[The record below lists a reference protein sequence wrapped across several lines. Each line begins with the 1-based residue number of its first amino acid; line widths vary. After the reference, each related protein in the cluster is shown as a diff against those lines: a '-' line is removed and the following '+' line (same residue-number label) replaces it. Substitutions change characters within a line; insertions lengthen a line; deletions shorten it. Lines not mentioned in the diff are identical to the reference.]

1 LFQRNELGFGGG
13 AAVLSLDATFS
24 PLADQERAGL
34 KRRIEAWAAE
44 ADLVVDLGARIGSR
58 EWWRGLATCG
68 VLCATALAFA
78 PSIRPFDSQPEAA
91 LAPAQW
97 EEARTLAIA
106 PLAYG
111 ADTGKRMTP
120 TDAVEPLADTPE
132 RPSVDLSATLG
143 QGDGFARVLERAGV
157 AGEQAKQVA
166 EMVASAV
173 SLGDVKPGTRIE
185 LTLGRRPNKS
195 VARPLDHLSFRAKF
209 ELALAV
215 ERVDGQLRLKRI
227 PIAVDNTPLRIQG
240 VVGSSLYQSARA
252 AGAPA
257 KAVETYLKTI
267 GQRLSIG
274 RDVRSD
280 DKFDIIVEHRRAATG
295 EVEVGALLYAGL
307 DQGKRKMRLLKW
319 ETGGRTE
326 WFEASGVGQS
336 RGMMRT
342 PVAGRMTSGFG
353 MRLHPLLGYS
363 RFHKGVD
370 FGAAYG
376 SPIVAAADGVVS
388 YAGWHGGHGKFVKLS
403 HSGGLGTGYAHMS
416 RIVARP
422 GQRVSQG
429 QVIGYV
435 GSTGMSTGPHLHYEV
450 YKGGAAINPRS
461 ISFIQTAQLAGA
473 ELARFRARLNQ
484 LLAVRPGARGAKPQ
498 EAQGAEAQSA
508 EAKPDAKGK
517 EARKQG

>member
-1 LFQRNELGFGGG
+1 MFQRNEFGLASGG
-13 AAVLSLDATFS
+13 AAVLAFDAALS
-24 PLADQERAGL
+24 PAADQDRPGF
-34 KRRIEAWAAE
+34 KQRIEIWAAE
-44 ADLVVDLGARIGSR
+44 QDLVVDLGARIGSR
-58 EWWRGLATCG
+58 DWWRGLATCTA
-68 VLCATALAFA
+68 LCATVIAFA
-78 PSIRPFDSQPEAA
+78 PSIRPFDTQPEAQLGA
-91 LAPAQW
+91 AQW
-97 EEARTLAIA
+97 DEARTLAIA

-111 ADTGKRMTP
+111 ADTGKRMAP
-120 TDAVEPLADTPE
+120 TDAVEPLAETPE

-157 AGEQAKQVA
+157 APDQAKQVA
-166 EMVASAV
+166 DMVGSAV
-173 SLGDVKPGTRIE
+173 SLGDVKPGTRID

-195 VARPLDHLSFRAKF
+195 VARPLDHLSFRARF

-215 ERVDGQLRLKRI
+215 ERIDGQLRLKRI

-240 VVGSSLYQSARA
+240 VVGSSLYRSARA

-257 KAVETYLKTI
+257 KAVETYLRTI

-280 DKFDIIVEHRRAATG
+280 DRFDLIVEHRRAATG
-295 EVEVGALLYAGL
+295 EVEVGGLLYAGL
-307 DQGKRKMRLLKW
+307 DQGKRRIRLLKW

-326 WFEASGVGQS
+326 WFEAAGVGQS

-370 FGAAYG
+370 FGAAHG
-376 SPIVAAADGVVS
+376 SPIVAAADGVIAF
-388 YAGWHGGHGKFVKLS
+388 AGWRGGHGKFVKIN
-403 HSGGLGTGYAHMS
+403 HSGGLGTGYGHMS

-422 GQRVSQG
+422 GQRIAQG

-435 GSTGMSTGPHLHYEV
+435 GSTGLSTGPHLHYEV
-450 YKGGAAINPRS
+450 YKNGVAINPRS

-484 LLAVRPGARGAKPQ
+484 LLAVKPGAGGTKR
-498 EAQGAEAQSA
+498 EETQSA
-508 EAKPDAKGK
+508 EAKSEKGK
-517 EARKQG
+517 KQG